1 MSAELEAVRT
11 GRDLYTGMWV
21 RDYFWKVIA
30 SGLGLSKRINTSSIR
45 SILRITGDWDITSR
59 ENRLFVIIR
68 KHKKEKF
75 LLGSYIWQ
83 RESTEPLSY

>member
-1 MSAELEAVRT
+1 MSAELEAVGT
-11 GRDLYTGMWV
+11 GRNPYTAMWV

-30 SGLGLSKRINTSSIR
+30 SGSGLSRRINISSIR
-45 SILRITGDWDITSR
+45 SIWEIIGDWDVTSR
-59 ENRLFVIIR
+59 ENRLIGIIR

>member
-1 MSAELEAVRT
+1 MSAELEAVGK
-11 GRDLYTGMWV
+11 GRDLYIGMWV

-30 SGLGLSKRINTSSIR
+30 SGLGLSRQKNISSIR
-45 SILRITGDWDITSR
+45 SICGITGDWDVASR
-59 ENRLFVIIR
+59 ENRLIGIIR
-68 KHKKEKF
+68 KHKKEKL

>member
-30 SGLGLSKRINTSSIR
+30 SGLGLSRRINISSIR
-45 SILRITGDWDITSR
+45 SIWEIIGDWDVTSR
-59 ENRLFVIIR
+59 ENRLIGIIR

-75 LLGSYIWQ
+75 LLESYIWR
-83 RESTEPLSY
+83 RELTEPLSY